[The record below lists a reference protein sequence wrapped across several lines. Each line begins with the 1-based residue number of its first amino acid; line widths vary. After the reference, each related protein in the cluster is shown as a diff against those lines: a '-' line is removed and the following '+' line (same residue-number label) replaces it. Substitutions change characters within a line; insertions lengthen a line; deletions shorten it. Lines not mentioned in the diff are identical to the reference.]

1 MNIAVVGSRTFTDY
15 QLLATTLKEYDIKQL
30 ISGGAIGADRL
41 AEQYAKEHKIPIV
54 VYKPEWNKYDKIAGL
69 LRNTDI
75 IKDADIVI
83 AFWNGISTGTKDSIN
98 KAKEMNKQLRI
109 VKI

>member
-15 QLLATTLKEYDIKQL
+15 QLLSTILKEYDIKQL
-30 ISGGAIGADRL
+30 ISGGAAGADKL
-41 AEQYAKEHKIPIV
+41 AEQYAKEYNIPII
-54 VYKPEWNKYDKIAGL
+54 VYKPDWQKHGKIAGL

>member
-30 ISGGAIGADRL
+30 ISGGAIGADKL
-41 AEQYAKEHKIPIV
+41 AEQYAKEHNIPIV
-54 VYKPEWNKYDKIAGL
+54 VYKPEWNKYGKIAGL

>member
-15 QLLATTLKEYDIKQL
+15 QLLITILKEYDIKQL
-30 ISGGAIGADRL
+30 ISGGAIGADKL
-41 AEQYAKEHKIPIV
+41 AEQYAKEYNISII
-54 VYKPEWNKYDKIAGL
+54 VYKPDWQKHGKIAGL

-98 KAKEMNKQLRI
+98 KAKQMNKQLRI